1 MNLSNRVI
9 KSKYQY
15 NSPSLEVK
23 EAEIY
28 GRNQEQDSSFRY
40 VRHLP
45 VNSPVTS
52 LLKCEIAN
60 RARSANSDLWLR
72 KNSAY
77 TTSRS
82 SEKALDETTQIHI
95 ENMRR
100 NLEYRLQAAKA
111 RGDQNLLYQLEIE
124 SKQLAVNL

>member
-9 KSKYQY
+9 RSKYQY
-15 NSPSLEVK
+15 NPPSLEVK

-28 GRNQEQDSSFRY
+28 GKNQEQDSSFRY

-45 VNSPVTS
+45 VHSPVTS
-52 LLKCEIAN
+52 LFKCEVAN
-60 RARSANSDLWLR
+60 CARSANSDLWLR
-72 KNSAY
+72 KNSV

-111 RGDQNLLYQLEIE
+111 RGDQNLLHQLEME

>member
-9 KSKYQY
+9 RSKYQY

-40 VRHLP
+40 VRHIP
-45 VNSPVTS
+45 VHTPVTS
-52 LLKCEIAN
+52 LLKCEVAN
-60 RARSANSDLWLR
+60 RARGANSDLWLR
-72 KNSAY
+72 KNSV

-82 SEKALDETTQIHI
+82 SEKTLDETTQIHI

-111 RGDQNLLYQLEIE
+111 RGDQNLLHQLEIE
-124 SKQLAVNL
+124 SKQLASQR

>member
-9 KSKYQY
+9 RSKYQY

-40 VRHLP
+40 VRHMP
-45 VNSPVTS
+45 VHSPVTS
-52 LLKCEIAN
+52 LLKCEVAN

-72 KNSAY
+72 KNSAF
-77 TTSRS
+77 TASRS
-82 SEKALDETTQIHI
+82 SEKSLDQTTQIHI

-111 RGDQNLLYQLEIE
+111 RGDQNLLHQLEME
-124 SKQLAVNL
+124 SKQLAFQR